1 MKKIMKCLNVAAF
14 TVLLIGGLNYLFAG
28 LFGLDV
34 FVSLFG
40 TSISVAG
47 RIVYSIIGIA
57 ATLLLLTVIARAV
70 MNDRKT
76 QEVRT
81 R

>member
-1 MKKIMKCLNVAAF
+1 MKSIMKCVNVAAF
-14 TVLLIGGLNYLFAG
+14 TILLIGGLNYLFAG

-34 FVSLFG
+34 FASLFG

-47 RIVYSIIGIA
+47 RIVYAIIGLA

-70 MNDRKT
+70 MNDRREQVAK
-76 QEVRT
+76 
-81 R
+81 